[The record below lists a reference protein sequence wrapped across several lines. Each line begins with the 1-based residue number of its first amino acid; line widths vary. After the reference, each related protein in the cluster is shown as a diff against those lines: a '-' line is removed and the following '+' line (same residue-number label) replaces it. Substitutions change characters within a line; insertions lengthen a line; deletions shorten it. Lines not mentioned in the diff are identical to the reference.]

1 MLNRDYEGQNCSIAR
16 ALEVVGERWTLLIIR
31 DVLLGLRRFDQLQES
46 LGIARNVL
54 TDRLNRLVD
63 EGVLERVLY
72 SERPERY
79 EYQLTKK
86 GLDLQIALTAL
97 RQWGDDYLS
106 DKPPRLL
113 RRKLDKTPVVAALV
127 RRAPGRYG
135 PTRSKTVDG
144 PAPQVALAAPAST
157 DTQTTHESPEWPR
170 RPSSRGFVK
179 QLSQGLDRPPRQLS
193 RARTCCRRSRLLAGR
208 CRPGSATPWRRWWSA
223 SASSPR

>member
-31 DVLLGLRRFDQLQES
+31 DVFLGLHRFDELQES

-86 GLDLQIALTAL
+86 GRDLQIALAAL
-97 RQWGDDYLS
+97 SQWGDAYLS
-106 DKPPRLL
+106 EKPPRLL
-113 RRKLDKTPVVAALV
+113 RRKVDKKLVVAALV
-127 RRAPGRYG
+127 PKGTKSLRADELEA
-135 PTRSKTVDG
+135 VDG
-144 PAPQVALAAPAST
+144 PGLAGNA
-157 DTQTTHESPEWPR
+157 PR
-170 RPSSRGFVK
+170 RRSARPKK
-179 QLSQGLDRPPRQLS
+179 Q
-193 RARTCCRRSRLLAGR
+193 
-208 CRPGSATPWRRWWSA
+208 
-223 SASSPR
+223 

>member
-1 MLNRDYEGQNCSIAR
+1 MAMLNRDYEGQNCSIAR
-16 ALEVVGERWTLLIIR
+16 ALEVVGERWTLLIVR
-31 DVLLGLRRFDQLQES
+31 DVLLGLSRFDQLQES

-79 EYQLTKK
+79 EYQLTQQ

-113 RRKLDKTPVVAALV
+113 RRKLDKKPVIAALV
-127 RRAPGRYG
+127 PKGTKTLRADELEA
-135 PTRSKTVDG
+135 VDG
-144 PAPQVALAAPAST
+144 PGAAGSV
-157 DTQTTHESPEWPR
+157 R
-170 RPSSRGFVK
+170 RPGRPG
-179 QLSQGLDRPPRQLS
+179 DRS
-193 RARTCCRRSRLLAGR
+193 ARRRSVQAKQQ
-208 CRPGSATPWRRWWSA
+208 
-223 SASSPR
+223 

>member
-31 DVLLGLRRFDQLQES
+31 DVLLGLHRFDELQES

-79 EYQLTKK
+79 EYHLTKK
-86 GLDLQIALTAL
+86 GLDLNIALTAL

-106 DKPPRLL
+106 EKPPRLQ
-113 RRKLDKTPVVAALV
+113 RRKVDKKPVVAALCTEGIQDPTGRRGGGAV
-127 RRAPGRYG
+127 PGPGATGSARRADRASD
-135 PTRSKTVDG
+135 RL
-144 PAPQVALAAPAST
+144 VA
-157 DTQTTHESPEWPR
+157 ER
-170 RPSSRGFVK
+170 N
-179 QLSQGLDRPPRQLS
+179 
-193 RARTCCRRSRLLAGR
+193 AGR
-208 CRPGSATPWRRWWSA
+208 G
-223 SASSPR
+223 